1 MLNKYEEILQQLEQV
16 VETLG
21 RIIATQE
28 EIDKELGK
36 ELDILSRIARREPK
50 NPNP

>member
-1 MLNKYEEILQQLEQV
+1 MLSQYEELIQQLEQV

-28 EIDKELGK
+28 EIDQELGK
-36 ELDILSRIARREPK
+36 ELDILSRIAGQEK
-50 NPNP
+50 TQKT